1 MKYMQL
7 LFVVIFEAVSG
18 SFRFSFGV
26 CQLAGRLIS
35 LLNFRFQSFM
45 TRANVNAGNG
55 VTVRSKSFINF
66 VFLFLSI

>member
-55 VTVRSKSFINF
+55 VRSKSFINF